1 MEEYEY
7 LRYLSSDVESLVLDR
22 IMLDFGKDVWN
33 YAFFLTRDRHASDDI
48 SQEVFLR
55 AFRSVKNFRGEST
68 VKTWLLKITRNLSY
82 NHRNSAFIRRVTLL
96 EWVRHSETVTSAESE
111 FIDREVANDIW
122 RIILGLP
129 LKFREVLLLDIQ
141 HDMTIQ
147 EMAGVLGVSEGTI
160 KSRLYRARAKVHKKL
175 QEVGNHE

>member
-7 LRYLSSDVESLVLDR
+7 LRYLSSDVGYNALDR
-22 IMLDFGKDVWN
+22 MMLDFGKDVWN

-55 AFRSVKNFRGEST
+55 AFRSVKDFRGEST
-68 VKTWLLKITRNLSY
+68 LKTWLLKITRNLSY
-82 NHRNSAFIRRVTLL
+82 NYRNSAFLQRVTLF
-96 EWVRHSETVTSAESE
+96 EWVRRSETVTSAESD
-111 FIDREVANDIW
+111 FIDREAANDIW
-122 RIILGLP
+122 RIILRLP
-129 LKFREVLLLDIQ
+129 LNFREVLLLDIQ

-147 EMAGVLGVSEGTI
+147 EMAGVLGVSVGTV

-175 QEVGNHE
+175 QEVGDHE